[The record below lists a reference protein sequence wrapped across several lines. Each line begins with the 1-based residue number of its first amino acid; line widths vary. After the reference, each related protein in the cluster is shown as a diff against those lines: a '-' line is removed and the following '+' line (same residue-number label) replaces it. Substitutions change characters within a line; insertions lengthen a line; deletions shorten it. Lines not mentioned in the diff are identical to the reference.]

1 MTPKRAELLYGAL
14 FLGILTVIALLFGL
28 YPTVEIPPDAAVR
41 TIAKVLGAAS
51 GALCIITGLRALS
64 SR

>member
-1 MTPKRAELLYGAL
+1 MTSKRVELLYGAF
-14 FLGILTVIALLFGL
+14 FLAIVTVIALLFGL

-51 GALCIITGLRALS
+51 GALCIVTAFRALT